1 MAHFAELD
9 ENNFVTKVIV
19 IDNDKVLD
27 ENGEESEIIGIE
39 YCKNL
44 FVQDTQ
50 WIQTSY
56 NNNFRK
62 RFAGIGSRYLPDKDI
77 FTTASM
83 FPSWTYNEE
92 LDEWEPPVPRPE
104 SGENYF
110 WVWNESIL
118 SWDIVYF
125 VPSQESQE
133 DT

>member
-1 MAHFAELD
+1 
-9 ENNFVTKVIV
+9 
-19 IDNDKVLD
+19 
-27 ENGEESEIIGIE
+27 
-39 YCKNL
+39 
-44 FVQDTQ
+44 
-50 WIQTSY
+50 
-56 NNNFRK
+56 
-62 RFAGIGSRYLPDKDI
+62 
-77 FTTASM
+77 M